1 MSDALV
7 LDRVVKTYGDFT
19 AVNEVSFAV
28 SRGEFFGLLGQNGAG
43 KSSIINMICGA
54 ARVSGGS
61 ITVFGYDTEKSYVET
76 RRRIGVMHQ
85 DPVIEQYFSIGKA
98 LELHS
103 GYYGVP
109 DDPQWRLE
117 IITRLQLQPH
127 LSKRFL
133 KLSGGLKRRFML
145 AKALLHKPELLILDE
160 PTAGVD
166 VDLRL
171 ALWDFLCEMNQKGT
185 TILLTTHNLEEAE
198 HLCSRVAILKDGEL
212 KRIAPTAALI
222 QEIGNQQITLAFDR
236 PVSGDNFFQGLRY
249 EQSDAV
255 TIRFAI
261 FSSDEMKEL
270 WQKVSAVAAEVVA
283 IDTVSPDLQDVF
295 LRVTGF
301 NANADSN

>member
-7 LDRVVKTYGDFT
+7 LDRVVKTYGDFI

-43 KSSIINMICGA
+43 KSSIINMISGA
-54 ARVSGGS
+54 SRVTRGH
-61 ITVFGYDTEKSYVET
+61 IAVFGYDTERDYVET

-103 GYYGVP
+103 GYYGVA

-127 LSKRFL
+127 LAKRFL

-145 AKALLHKPELLILDE
+145 AKALLHKPDLLILDE

-166 VDLRL
+166 VDLRH
-171 ALWDFLCEMNQKGT
+171 ALWDFLCEINRKGT
-185 TILLTTHNLEEAE
+185 TILLTTHNLAEAE

-222 QEIGNQQITLAFDR
+222 REIGNQQITVAFDR
-236 PVSGDNFFQGLRY
+236 PVCGDSCFQGMRY
-249 EQSDAV
+249 EQSDPL

-261 FSSDEMKEL
+261 FSPEEMKVL
-270 WQKVSAVAAEVVA
+270 WQIVSSIAAEVVA
-283 IDTVSPDLQDVF
+283 IDTVSPDLEDVF
-295 LRVTGF
+295 LKVTGSNT
-301 NANADSN
+301 NANSN